1 MISIYRR
8 TIKDRYLRRMKKVCL
23 GCWLKIIDPTKK
35 EIRFLE
41 RLGIAFSQIEDG
53 LDPDELP
60 RIEKEGENVYL
71 ILNTPYEKKGKV
83 LTMPLLVV
91 VMPDIF
97 ITFSK
102 EPLDCVESLIEENGG
117 IYTTQKTKN
126 LLHICLKIT
135 ETYERQIRKINKNI
149 YAKRVNLS
157 RLTNQ
162 DIVALVELEEVLNKF
177 ITSLVS
183 LIGVFEKI
191 LSGKYVEIF
200 AEDQQLTEDLIIDSR
215 QSLDMTKTSIK
226 NIVNIREAYS
236 TVLTN
241 ELNKTIKFLTSLTI
255 IIGVPTLI
263 ASLYGMNV
271 VLPFQ
276 GNALA
281 FVYISFFI
289 VFISLVLLLVFYFK
303 KWL

>member
-1 MISIYRR
+1 MISIYYR
-8 TIKDRYLRRMKKVCL
+8 TIKDERLQKLERVRV
-23 GCWLKIIDPTKK
+23 GSWIDAVDPDKE

-41 RLGIAFSQIEDG
+41 RMGIALSQIEDG

-60 RIEKEGENVYL
+60 RIEIEEENVYV
-71 ILNTPYEKKGKV
+71 ILNAPYEEEGKI
-83 LTMPLLVV
+83 LTTPLLIVIT
-91 VMPDIF
+91 PDIF
-97 ITFSK
+97 VTLSK
-102 EPLDCVESLIEENGG
+102 KPLDCIDTLIKDRE

-126 LLHICLKIT
+126 LLQLCLKIT
-135 ETYERQIRKINKNI
+135 EAYEKEIRKINKNI
-149 YAKRVNLS
+149 YTKRVNLS
-157 RLTNQ
+157 KLTNK
-162 DIVALVELEEVLNKF
+162 DVIALVELEEVLNKF

-183 LIGVFEKI
+183 LIGIFEKI

-200 AEDQQLTEDLIIDSR
+200 AKDQELTEDLIIDSR
-215 QSLDMTKTSIK
+215 QSLDMCKTSIK

-241 ELNKTIKFLTSLTI
+241 ELNKVIKFLTSLTI

-271 VLPFQ
+271 ILPLQ

-281 FVYISFFI
+281 FIYIFLFI
-289 VFISLVLLLVFYFK
+289 VLTSLILLFVFYLK